1 MDSRPSKNR
10 PSRWALPLLLVAALA
25 IRVIY
30 LWLYQDM
37 PQWDQL
43 TVDNYYH
50 HHWAESIARGNLL
63 GDTTYFRAPLYAY
76 ILGLAYALFGVSLWV
91 ARILGLL
98 IGLTSIYC
106 TYLIG
111 RRAFSHQV
119 GLVAAAVQSLTP
131 IILYFE
137 FELLLD
143 MTFTLML
150 QLSLLAVWRWLK
162 SRKPSQLLVAGLVTG
177 LAAICRPTALVW
189 ASLVALWLPLM
200 SGYAGA
206 RFQRLALFVIGLSLV
221 IGPIFV
227 RNLMI
232 ADDPVFIA
240 SQGGINFYIGN
251 NETAD
256 GVSSRLPEPLGLNWR
271 QRQVVDIAEKAI
283 GHPLKPS
290 EVSNYW
296 TSRGLD
302 WISDNPGP
310 AASLFLKK
318 LYYFLG
324 DREVSNNRE
333 LRRFFVAMPLLRY
346 NPISFAILF
355 GFGLLG
361 ILVVWYRGDS
371 RTRSLICLLLSYP
384 LVVALFFFNS
394 RFRLPILPL
403 LTVLAAVGALTVLNL
418 FATEIKRG
426 LIAIAVVIGGWACS
440 YYPVVSLP
448 QGSPTQD
455 YISRGIHFHIEQ
467 DYPQALK
474 YFYTARML
482 DPTYPEINLN
492 IGACYLRLGQADSA
506 RFYLE
511 QERSLHPQRPKT
523 YTNLAS
529 LHLVNGQFQQAAAQ
543 AQIALALTDWDVT
556 TNMIYLRSL
565 AGLDSV
571 TTDSLQSEIEN
582 AAART
587 SNDLYLLNDAAMLL
601 LHRGDTLQAESLLQR
616 ALHTQAPPIE
626 TDDGAFDRNF
636 PNHYVRRQ
644 NEKAHT
650 YYHLGLMAGLAGRY
664 HQAISY
670 NRQAI
675 AADSGLAEAY
685 LNLAGGYRLVGQFKT
700 SDSIL
705 TITARRFPESD
716 LVNRTIQLRRQQET
730 GPSNSVP

>member
-1 MDSRPSKNR
+1 MDSRPLQDR
-10 PSRWALPLLLVAALA
+10 PSRWALPTLLVAAFL

-37 PQWDQL
+37 LQWDQL

-76 ILGLAYALFGVSLWV
+76 ILGLTYALFGASLWA

-106 TYLIG
+106 TYLLG
-111 RRAFSHQV
+111 RRAFSRQV

-143 MTFTLML
+143 MTFTLSL
-150 QLSLLAVWRWLK
+150 QLSLLALWRWFEG
-162 SRKPSQLLVAGLVTG
+162 RKPSQLFMAGLVTG

-189 ASLVALWLPLM
+189 ASLVTLWLPLM
-200 SGYAGA
+200 SGNAVA
-206 RFQRLALFVIGLSLV
+206 RLRRLALFVIGLSLV
-221 IGPIFV
+221 VGPIFV
-227 RNLMI
+227 RNLLI
-232 ADDPVFIA
+232 GDDPVPIA

-251 NETAD
+251 NEAAD
-256 GVSSRLPEPLGLNWR
+256 GVSARLPEPLGLNWR
-271 QRQVVDIAEKAI
+271 QRQVVDIAEKAA

-290 EVSNYW
+290 EVSSYW

-302 WISDNPGP
+302 WISDNPGQ
-310 AASLFLKK
+310 ATSLYLKK
-318 LYYFLG
+318 LYFFLS

-333 LRRFFVAMPLLRY
+333 LRRFFMAMPLLRY

-361 ILVVWYRGDS
+361 IFVVWRTGSS
-371 RTRSLICLLLSYP
+371 RARSLICMLLFYP
-384 LVVALFFFNS
+384 PVVALFFFNS

-403 LTVLAAVGALTVLNL
+403 LIVLASVGALTVLNL

-426 LIAIAVVIGGWACS
+426 MIAIAVVIGGWACS
-440 YYPVVSLP
+440 YYPLVNLP
-448 QGSPTQD
+448 QGAPTQS
-455 YISRGIHFHIEQ
+455 YISRGIHFYIEQ
-467 DYPQALK
+467 DYQKALHH
-474 YFYTARML
+474 FYTARMF
-482 DPTYPEINLN
+482 DSTYPEANLN
-492 IGACYLRLGQADSA
+492 IGACYLRLGLADSA
-506 RFYLE
+506 RSYFE

-523 YTNLAS
+523 YANLAS
-529 LHLVNGQFQQAAAQ
+529 LHLVNGQFEQAAAQ
-543 AQIALALTDWDVT
+543 AQKALALADWDVT
-556 TNMIYLRSL
+556 SNMIYLRSL
-565 AGLDSV
+565 AGQDSV
-571 TTDSLQSEIEN
+571 ATDSLRTEIEK
-582 AAART
+582 ATART

-601 LHRGDTLQAESLLQR
+601 LNRGDTLEAESMLQR
-616 ALHTQAPPIE
+616 ALQTQAPPIE

-636 PNHYVRRQ
+636 PNHYRRRLK
-644 NEKAHT
+644 EKARAF
-650 YYHLGLMAGLAGRY
+650 YHLGLLAGLAGRY

-670 NRQAI
+670 NSQAI
-675 AADSGLAEAY
+675 AADSGFVEAY
-685 LNLAGGYRLVGQFKT
+685 LNLAGGHRLVGQIET

-705 TITARRFPESD
+705 TMASQRFPESD
-716 LVNRTIQLRRQQET
+716 LVRRTIPIRRQQET
-730 GPSNSVP
+730 GPNDSVP